1 MFTYIYTFVSRSL
14 VLWARHFFFGTT
26 IFNYAFFLVAILV
39 LFFIDAWRDMN
50 KYDESYTNSE
60 VHRGSVAMLY
70 TVQEKL
76 KSYQFLI
83 FKKKVSMNVA

>member
-1 MFTYIYTFVSRSL
+1 M
-14 VLWARHFFFGTT
+14 
-26 IFNYAFFLVAILV
+26 AILV

-50 KYDESYTNSE
+50 KYDEAYTHSE

-76 KSYQFLI
+76 KSSQILI
-83 FKKKVSMNVA
+83 FQKKVSINVA